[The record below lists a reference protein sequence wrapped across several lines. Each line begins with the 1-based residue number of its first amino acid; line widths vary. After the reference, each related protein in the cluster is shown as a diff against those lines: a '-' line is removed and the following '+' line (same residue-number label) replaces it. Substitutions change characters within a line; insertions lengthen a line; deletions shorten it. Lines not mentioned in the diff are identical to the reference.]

1 MVDVCSIFD
10 KPVYLIGDQGR
21 CISLFKN
28 EDEFE
33 LFQLRMGL
41 QNLCQNTLVYPVDRN
56 ANGHMQYKTKVSP
69 HANEFYNNACVQ
81 FRAKSENA
89 SKCCDDILQKIA
101 VFFCEN
107 GSVENLNSLDYTLYP
122 YNPAVSQECY
132 IRYKCPYV
140 HLYKFGFPIYVN
152 GSVIAV
158 LFTGQFYIETPSR
171 PFFAVTESSRMGLF
185 RWNSKPENTSSTEDR
200 RRKHCFSSEDDLMNF
215 VETSL
220 LRVVFEFSRQAQ
232 QNLINQQIKLLKEII
247 EKQAFHMEEDVV
259 SFLLH
264 MDTDI
269 PGEKYEP
276 SIQKLFWGLIAKNL
290 KTYLEQID
298 TSKLLL
304 FMKGQHEK
312 GSATQ
317 RVQGIQLYPELE
329 QCSEFSFDFQVAQ
342 DSCSETTVYTVD
354 YQGNSSNTYLFN
366 CLDLQIEILPEQ
378 CDILAHLEKLQP
390 FALVISYSPYAQII
404 ETSSLRRDVLE
415 QLKYFFTKVG
425 QELAYLSIRL
435 SEHINKTVLR
445 IYRHEIAHQ
454 VTVLSNNN
462 WFLDIQRLR
471 TIDENKLRRVAE
483 DQRQCIYELDFMTQ
497 NIDLVTGTINKRIP
511 NLNKEQYIDVSNEII
526 NKAISIYQ
534 RAKRDKSLWF
544 SVQNHSAEGVLK
556 SNLELLDMIFFNLM
570 SNAIKYAY
578 PGTKIII
585 GLDDTDSY
593 AKPHKLSITDFGTA
607 VAADYPSQVFQIYFR
622 GNATKQVEGSG
633 IGLYA
638 AKEISDILDATLS
651 WRCTKISDYNIP
663 MLMRY
668 LNLPLEF
675 QNPQAIDLQKVKA
688 ERQRLIDNSQLSRV
702 FNEEYLNCSKWSRR
716 EILGELMRPTYE
728 VTFMLEL

>member
-1 MVDVCSIFD
+1 M
-10 KPVYLIGDQGR
+10 
-21 CISLFKN
+21 
-28 EDEFE
+28 
-33 LFQLRMGL
+33 
-41 QNLCQNTLVYPVDRN
+41 
-56 ANGHMQYKTKVSP
+56 
-69 HANEFYNNACVQ
+69 
-81 FRAKSENA
+81 
-89 SKCCDDILQKIA
+89 
-101 VFFCEN
+101 
-107 GSVENLNSLDYTLYP
+107 
-122 YNPAVSQECY
+122 
-132 IRYKCPYV
+132 
-140 HLYKFGFPIYVN
+140 
-152 GSVIAV
+152 
-158 LFTGQFYIETPSR
+158 
-171 PFFAVTESSRMGLF
+171 
-185 RWNSKPENTSSTEDR
+185 
-200 RRKHCFSSEDDLMNF
+200 
-215 VETSL
+215 
-220 LRVVFEFSRQAQ
+220 
-232 QNLINQQIKLLKEII
+232 
-247 EKQAFHMEEDVV
+247 
-259 SFLLH
+259 
-264 MDTDI
+264 
-269 PGEKYEP
+269 
-276 SIQKLFWGLIAKNL
+276 
-290 KTYLEQID
+290 
-298 TSKLLL
+298 
-304 FMKGQHEK
+304 
-312 GSATQ
+312 
-317 RVQGIQLYPELE
+317 
-329 QCSEFSFDFQVAQ
+329 
-342 DSCSETTVYTVD
+342 
-354 YQGNSSNTYLFN
+354 
-366 CLDLQIEILPEQ
+366 
-378 CDILAHLEKLQP
+378 
-390 FALVISYSPYAQII
+390 
-404 ETSSLRRDVLE
+404 
-415 QLKYFFTKVG
+415 
-425 QELAYLSIRL
+425 AYLSIRL